1 VIPLYRHARKLFKK
15 SGLTLAGL
23 KANTT
28 ELFSSR
34 DLVIIIFFTILGI
47 GGVFAATLITVTAPD
62 SQGAGYV
69 AATSCD
75 EAVTINSPSNFS
87 STSKT
92 FVVDTI
98 TVSGVDNNNCAF
110 KVMELTT
117 IVSGSAVVA
126 TWNINSCANTDY
138 FFSPGTASISQTSV
152 LCLDAAVA
160 SSISGASWNSYT
172 GSQYAF
178 SALAPKAVT
187 SISSLA
193 LTFYNPVTAP
203 TPKYTAT
210 LNGWSTPTLA
220 TPNRNTSFVSVAPNT
235 SSYAQISSFTE
246 NFSGGITIDAYL
258 DFGSSADNWER
269 IIDFGNGTP
278 MDNIIFARSGITSNL
293 ILEIDNGAPYAPPY
307 KSQCQSNGAITS
319 GFARYTVT
327 VDANRVCKLYKNG
340 TPLTIDTCLGS
351 SSSPCTLNQLPVT
364 VTRTLNYIARSNWFL
379 YDPAFEGSFRAIRIY
394 TKALTQDEIT
404 ATPF

>member
-1 VIPLYRHARKLFKK
+1 
-15 SGLTLAGL
+15 
-23 KANTT
+23 
-28 ELFSSR
+28 
-34 DLVIIIFFTILGI
+34 
-47 GGVFAATLITVTAPD
+47 
-62 SQGAGYV
+62 
-69 AATSCD
+69 
-75 EAVTINSPSNFS
+75 
-87 STSKT
+87 
-92 FVVDTI
+92 
-98 TVSGVDNNNCAF
+98 
-110 KVMELTT
+110 MELTT

-210 LNGWSTPTLA
+210 LTGWSTPTVT
-220 TPNRNTSFVSVAPNT
+220 TPNRNTSFVTAAANT
-235 SSYAQISSFTE
+235 SNYATIPSFTE
-246 NFSGGITIDAYL
+246 NFSSGITIDAYL
-258 DFGSSADNWER
+258 NFGSSADSWER
-269 IIDFGNGTP
+269 IMDFGSGLPSDNILFARNGT
-278 MDNIIFARSGITSNL
+278 TSNL
-293 ILEIDNGAPYAPPY
+293 IFEIYNGTTGLSPY
-307 KSQCQSNGAITS
+307 KSQCQSNSAITS

-327 VDANRVCKLYKNG
+327 VDADKVCKLYKDG
-340 TPLTIDTCLGS
+340 VLLTINTCMGS
-351 SSSPCTLNQLPVT
+351 TSSPCTLNQLPVT
-364 VTRTLNYIARSNWFL
+364 VTRTLNYIARSNWYL

>member
-1 VIPLYRHARKLFKK
+1 MKSSLLKK
-15 SGLTLAGL
+15 SLTPLHLLGRAITNL
-23 KANTT
+23 LSK
-28 ELFSSR
+28 R
-34 DLVIIIFFTILGI
+34 DLVVIIFFTILGI

-87 STSKT
+87 STSKI

-117 IVSGSAVVA
+117 IVSGSAIVA

-210 LNGWSTPTLA
+210 LTGWSTPTVT
-220 TPNRNTSFVSVAPNT
+220 TPNRNTSFVTAAANT
-235 SSYAQISSFTE
+235 SNYATIPSFTE
-246 NFSGGITIDAYL
+246 NFSSGITIDAYL
-258 DFGSSADNWER
+258 NFGSSADSWER
-269 IIDFGNGTP
+269 IMDFGSGFPSDNILFARNGT
-278 MDNIIFARSGITSNL
+278 TSNL
-293 ILEIDNGAPYAPPY
+293 IFEIYNGTTGLSPY
-307 KSQCQSNGAITS
+307 KSQCQSNSAITS

-327 VDANRVCKLYKNG
+327 VDADKVCKLYKDG
-340 TPLTIDTCLGS
+340 ALLTVDACMGS
-351 SSSPCTLNQLPVT
+351 TSSPCTLNQLPVT
-364 VTRTLNYIARSNWFL
+364 VTRTLNYIARSNWYL

>member
-1 VIPLYRHARKLFKK
+1 MKSSLLKK
-15 SGLTLAGL
+15 SLTPLHLLGRAITNL
-23 KANTT
+23 LSK
-28 ELFSSR
+28 R

-62 SQGAGYV
+62 SQGAGYI

-210 LNGWSTPTLA
+210 LTGWSTPTVT
-220 TPNRNTSFVSVAPNT
+220 TPNRNTSFITAAPNT
-235 SSYAQISSFTE
+235 SNYATITSFNE
-246 NFSGGITIDAYL
+246 NFSSGITVDAYL
-258 DFGSSADNWER
+258 NFGSSADSWER
-269 IIDFGNGTP
+269 IMDFGNGLP
-278 MDNIIFARSGITSNL
+278 SDNILFARNGTTSNL
-293 ILEIDNGAPYAPPY
+293 VFEIYNGTTGLSPY
-307 KSQCQSNGAITS
+307 KSQCQSNSAITS

-327 VDANRVCKLYKNG
+327 VDADKVCKLYKDG
-340 TPLTIDTCLGS
+340 VLLTINTCMGS
-351 SSSPCTLNQLPVT
+351 TSSPCTLNQLPVT
-364 VTRTLNYIARSNWFL
+364 VTRTLNYIARSNWYL

>member
-1 VIPLYRHARKLFKK
+1 MRNSLLKKCLNPLALLGKEIINLLSK
-15 SGLTLAGL
+15 
-23 KANTT
+23 
-28 ELFSSR
+28 R
-34 DLVIIIFFTILGI
+34 DLIVIIFFTILGL
-47 GGVFAATLITVTAPD
+47 GGAFAATLITVTAPD

-210 LNGWSTPTLA
+210 LTGWSTPTVT
-220 TPNRNTSFVSVAPNT
+220 TPNRNTSFITAAANT
-235 SSYAQISSFTE
+235 SNYATITSFNE
-246 NFSGGITIDAYL
+246 NFSSGITVDAYL
-258 DFGSSADNWER
+258 NFGSSADLWER
-269 IIDFGNGTP
+269 IMDFGNGLP
-278 MDNIIFARSGITSNL
+278 SDNILFARNGTTSNL
-293 ILEIDNGAPYAPPY
+293 IFEIYNGTTGLSPY
-307 KSQCQSNGAITS
+307 KSQCQSNSAITS

-327 VDANRVCKLYKNG
+327 VDADKVCKLYKDG
-340 TPLTIDTCLGS
+340 VLLTINTCMGS
-351 SSSPCTLNQLPVT
+351 TSSPCTLNQLPVT
-364 VTRTLNYIARSNWFL
+364 VTRTLNYIARSNWYL

>member
-1 VIPLYRHARKLFKK
+1 MKNSLLKKSLTPLYLLGRAITNLLSK
-15 SGLTLAGL
+15 
-23 KANTT
+23 
-28 ELFSSR
+28 R

-62 SQGAGYV
+62 SQGAGYI

-117 IVSGSAVVA
+117 IVSGSAIVA

-160 SSISGASWNSYT
+160 SSISGSSWNSYT

-187 SISSLA
+187 SISSVA

-203 TPKYTAT
+203 NPKYTAT
-210 LNGWSTPTLA
+210 LTGWSTPTVT
-220 TPNRNTSFVSVAPNT
+220 TPNRNTSFVTAAANT
-235 SSYAQISSFTE
+235 SNYATIPSFTE
-246 NFSGGITIDAYL
+246 NFSSGITIDAYL
-258 DFGSSADNWER
+258 NFGSSADSWER
-269 IIDFGNGTP
+269 IMDFGSGLPNNNILFARYGTTNNLIFEIYNGTTGL
-278 MDNIIFARSGITSNL
+278 S
-293 ILEIDNGAPYAPPY
+293 PY
-307 KSQCQSNGAITS
+307 KSQCRSDGAISS

-327 VDANRVCKLYKNG
+327 VDADKVCKLYKDG
-340 TPLTIDTCLGS
+340 ALLTVDACMPT
-351 SSSPCTLNQLPVT
+351 SSPCTLNQLPVT
-364 VTRTLNYIARSNWFL
+364 VTRTLNYIARSNWYS
-379 YDPAFEGSFRAIRIY
+379 YDPPFEGSFRAIRIY
-394 TKALTQDEIT
+394 TKALTPDEIT

>member
-1 VIPLYRHARKLFKK
+1 MRNSLLKKCLNSPALLRKEIINLLSK
-15 SGLTLAGL
+15 
-23 KANTT
+23 
-28 ELFSSR
+28 R
-34 DLVIIIFFTILGI
+34 DLVIIIFFTILGL
-47 GGVFAATLITVTAPD
+47 GGAFAATLITVTAPD
-62 SQGAGYV
+62 SQGAGYI

-210 LNGWSTPTLA
+210 LTGWSTPTVT
-220 TPNRNTSFVSVAPNT
+220 TPNRNTSFITAAPNT
-235 SSYAQISSFTE
+235 SNYATITSFNE
-246 NFSGGITIDAYL
+246 NFSSGITVDAYL
-258 DFGSSADNWER
+258 NFGSSADSWER
-269 IIDFGNGTP
+269 IMDFGSGLPSDNILFARNGT
-278 MDNIIFARSGITSNL
+278 TSNL
-293 ILEIDNGAPYAPPY
+293 IFEIYNGTTGLSPY

-327 VDANRVCKLYKNG
+327 VDADKVCKLYKDG
-340 TPLTIDTCLGS
+340 VLLTINTCMGS

-364 VTRTLNYIARSNWFL
+364 VTRTLNYIARSNWYL

>member
-1 VIPLYRHARKLFKK
+1 MRNSLLKKCLNSPALLRKEIINLLSK
-15 SGLTLAGL
+15 
-23 KANTT
+23 
-28 ELFSSR
+28 R
-34 DLVIIIFFTILGI
+34 DLVVIIFFTILGI
-47 GGVFAATLITVTAPD
+47 GGVFAATLVTVTAPD
-62 SQGAGYV
+62 SQGAGYI

-220 TPNRNTSFVSVAPNT
+220 TPNRTTSFVSVAPNT
-235 SSYAQISSFTE
+235 SSFAQITSFTE
-246 NFSGGITIDAYL
+246 DFSGGITIDAYL
-258 DFGSSADNWER
+258 DFGSSADSWER
-269 IIDFGNGTP
+269 IMDFGNGLP
-278 MDNIIFARSGITSNL
+278 RDNIIFARNGTTSNL
-293 ILEIDNGAPYAPPY
+293 ILELDNGTTYQSPY
-307 KSQCQSNGAITS
+307 KSQCQSNGAISS

-327 VDANRVCKLYKNG
+327 VDANRVCKLYKDG
-340 TPLTIDTCLGS
+340 VLLTINTCMGS

-364 VTRTLNYIARSNWFL
+364 VTRTLNYIARSNWYL